1 MKPEKTFQQRGQ
13 WSALAAVAFGS
24 TALASATPQLEPEG
38 AAEIAGFIQ
47 TDVEADSRMEG
58 AKVSVRVDD
67 GIAILTGDVASL
79 AQAERA
85 TARTIASKGV
95 RAVVNQVTVK
105 PESASDIPG
114 KVKAALQAQKMM
126 QADDISVAV
135 SGSRVRLAGKVGVWD
150 EKDLAR
156 EIVSEVPGVTVIEND
171 LVVTDEGVRDD
182 SQIEQQLR
190 FMIQDDPLYDGLDL
204 SVSVTSGTASLTGE
218 VGSRGEFNRLV
229 RRSYVTGVTDVSIVG
244 LGIDGSL
251 VMEGLE
257 DKNPSA
263 GEALASLKEALAKDS
278 RVPASAIVASMKDGV
293 VILKGE
299 VRGTAESDAAESTSR
314 AIPGVLRVSN
324 ELKIS
329 SGYASAG
336 RKAEMKAASPPLMRP
351 GR

>member
-1 MKPEKTFQQRGQ
+1 MKPEKTFQPRGP

-24 TALASATPQLEPEG
+24 TAVASATPQLEPEG
-38 AAEIAGFIQ
+38 AAEIAGFIRL
-47 TDVEADSRMEG
+47 DLEADTRMKG
-58 AKVSVRVDD
+58 ADVNIRMDD
-67 GIAILTGDVASL
+67 GVAILTGDAGSL

-95 RAVVNQVTVK
+95 RAVVNQITVR
-105 PESASDIPG
+105 PVAASDIPG

-126 QADDISVAV
+126 QADGISVSV

-156 EIVSEVPGVTVIEND
+156 EIVSEVPGVTMIEND

-204 SVSVTSGTASLTGE
+204 TVSVKSGTASLTGE
-218 VGSRGEFNRLV
+218 VGSRGEFDRLV

-251 VMEGLE
+251 VMEGLD
-257 DKNPSA
+257 DKNPSPE
-263 GEALASLKEALAKDS
+263 EALASLKEALAKDS
-278 RVPASAIVASMKDGV
+278 RVPAAAINASLKEGV

-299 VRGTAESDAAESTSR
+299 VRGQAESDAAEATSR

-329 SGYASAG
+329 SGYASVG
-336 RKAEMKAASPPLMRP
+336 RRAEMKVASPPLMRP